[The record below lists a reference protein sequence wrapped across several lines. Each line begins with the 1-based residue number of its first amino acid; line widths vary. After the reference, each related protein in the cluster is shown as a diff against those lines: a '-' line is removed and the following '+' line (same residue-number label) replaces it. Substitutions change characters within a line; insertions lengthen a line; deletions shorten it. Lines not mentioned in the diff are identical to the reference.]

1 MAVPKNDVRPKV
13 TLACAEC
20 KNRNYITRKNK
31 RNDPD
36 RLALAKFCPSCTR
49 HTEHRETR

>member
-1 MAVPKNDVRPKV
+1 MASKSSDVRPKV

-20 KNRNYITRKNK
+20 KNRNYITKKNK

-36 RLALAKFCPSCTR
+36 RIALSKYCGNCRR
-49 HTEHRETR
+49 HTDHKETR